1 VHRSHSPPPKKKYP
15 LARST
20 QMTAQPQRKVPSR
33 VRPSVRPS
41 ARPRGVGRGREAETQ
56 TQTDRETERQRER
69 ERERDGTTRTQS
81 GKDTGGSNNREI
93 PPRLP
98 PLSPIAPARTIQR
111 CVSRPLGFFPFS
123 GEQAVPPPITHLV
136 QGLHLSCAHPPVR
149 RCGMKIYPDP

>member
-69 ERERDGTTRTQS
+69 ERERETGPPELRAERIQEDPIIERSRPVYRPCRQSLQLGPSNVVCPGLWDFSHSRESKLCLLQSLTWFKVSIFPVPIHQS
-81 GKDTGGSNNREI
+81 GGAG
-93 PPRLP
+93 
-98 PLSPIAPARTIQR
+98 
-111 CVSRPLGFFPFS
+111 
-123 GEQAVPPPITHLV
+123 
-136 QGLHLSCAHPPVR
+136 
-149 RCGMKIYPDP
+149 